1 MIPVYVNFILCR
13 AGDFDCLGASENK
26 SDGFYEK
33 NGYNSSGSSRNSSIS
48 STSSASSG
56 SGWRMT
62 SRTGDLD
69 ADADSLTCRQS
80 GLTCNDDRLKMGSKR
95 PRTGMAE
102 SFGQVGTVTDAPI
115 QEAYMSGFVS
125 TKTNKLVFQALKMIK
140 LVGIG
145 MLMMMMMTEKLAWI
159 SRHFFQSL
167 ETLVTS
173 LRTMLYLSGSH
184 RELQSRMCSFFLQIL
199 LM

>member
-80 GLTCNDDRLKMGSKR
+80 GLTCNDDRLKMVRLLSME
-95 PRTGMAE
+95 GME
-102 SFGQVGTVTDAPI
+102 F
-115 QEAYMSGFVS
+115 
-125 TKTNKLVFQALKMIK
+125 
-140 LVGIG
+140 
-145 MLMMMMMTEKLAWI
+145 AW
-159 SRHFFQSL
+159 
-167 ETLVTS
+167 
-173 LRTMLYLSGSH
+173 Y
-184 RELQSRMCSFFLQIL
+184 
-199 LM
+199 

>member
-1 MIPVYVNFILCR
+1 MLFPSFIPILCLMSLCMIPEQLNFILCR
-13 AGDFDCLGASENK
+13 AGDFDFLGAFGNK

-80 GLTCNDDRLKMGSKR
+80 GLTCNDDRPKM
-95 PRTGMAE
+95 
-102 SFGQVGTVTDAPI
+102 V
-115 QEAYMSGFVS
+115 
-125 TKTNKLVFQALKMIK
+125 
-140 LVGIG
+140 
-145 MLMMMMMTEKLAWI
+145 
-159 SRHFFQSL
+159 
-167 ETLVTS
+167 
-173 LRTMLYLSGSH
+173 
-184 RELQSRMCSFFLQIL
+184 
-199 LM
+199 